1 MQASYYKLLDE
12 IKTSIKKERLAV
24 VVAANS
30 SMIILYWKI
39 GKMILEKQ
47 DKEGWGTKVIDRLS
61 YDLKEEF
68 QEMKGFS
75 TRNLKYMRK
84 FAECWTDF
92 EFVQRVVAQ
101 IPWRSN
107 ITLMDKLDDIKS
119 KLMKDEEF
127 KEEYDK
133 LSPRY
138 EVISQIIEARK
149 NMHITQEELARIAGT
164 KKSNISRL
172 ESGSYNPS
180 LDFLI
185 KIAKSLGK
193 DIHIEMR

>member
-1 MQASYYKLLDE
+1 M
-12 IKTSIKKERLAV
+12 
-24 VVAANS
+24 
-30 SMIILYWKI
+30 
-39 GKMILEKQ
+39 
-47 DKEGWGTKVIDRLS
+47 KEGVKMSKV
-61 YDLKEEF
+61 
-68 QEMKGFS
+68 GV
-75 TRNLKYMRK
+75 K
-84 FAECWTDF
+84 F
-92 EFVQRVVAQ
+92 
-101 IPWRSN
+101 
-107 ITLMDKLDDIKS
+107 DDIKS

-138 EVISQIIEARK
+138 EVIFQIIEARK

-185 KIAKSLGK
+185 KIAKSLDK